1 MSQPGFSRKGGAILG
16 LENLVVDGQGQHPG
30 VEIGETANFT
40 FIGTNATLYAT
51 DVTFQRCLLTWSK
64 SSGNPYGGAAILAQ
78 NTGSRVELTRAELLD
93 NTCSNCHAG
102 GLELFLGPV
111 AVLEEVGVSATPCH
125 GWSCTVTRPLVTS
138 LCLQAVLHLIAAI
151 DII

>member
-40 FIGTNATLYAT
+40 FIGTKATLYAT

-93 NTCSNCHAG
+93 NTCSNCHVG